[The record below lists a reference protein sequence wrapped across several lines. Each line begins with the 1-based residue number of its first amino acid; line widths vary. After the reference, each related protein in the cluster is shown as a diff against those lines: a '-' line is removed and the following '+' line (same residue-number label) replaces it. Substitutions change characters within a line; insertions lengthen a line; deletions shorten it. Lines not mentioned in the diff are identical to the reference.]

1 MQLEKTAERYVKKV
15 SINPEMSHNKILSR
29 IRKGSQVLEFGPASG
44 AMTEVLTKEYECH
57 VCIVEIDKDCFQKAM
72 QYAEDGICT
81 DIEQMEWLDRFGD
94 RKFDYIILADVLE
107 HLREP
112 GLVLEQV
119 KGILVPDGSV
129 LISVPNIAHNS
140 VIIQLLKNHFIY
152 QNTGILDHTHVK
164 HFTYSEIGKLC
175 TDSGYGIIYMDGV
188 YIGVGRNEF
197 DISYSDID
205 PMFAE
210 ILKKRPF
217 GEVYQHI
224 LEIKKKEYI
233 EENHIKIE
241 NCLGTGMDHAG
252 LFCTEEVMHTDSN
265 KTENERIL
273 DILQSNPNYY
283 FADNYEISRL
293 RLEIN
298 ELYLSQPELE
308 NTKQLRERIY
318 ECQEEIKIKN
328 RHIFKLDREIEEK
341 GVVIQS
347 LEVEKREAIQ
357 SLEMEKREML
367 QSCQKKI
374 QELELQLDM
383 HKKKSEEL
391 EEKVNGLEIEAE
403 ALKEKIRNKEGH
415 IELLLES
422 ERAYE
427 RERNTHS
434 YRFAKKIQKIGQW
447 FLPINSKRRFF
458 VRILFQMLR
467 HPRLMLHVISP
478 KRVSQFICY
487 LKKEGM
493 EGVNKRYDDIMSL
506 ERMNVN
512 LDKSGLL
519 DLTGTDMIADE
530 APHSIDEYE
539 KIIFES
545 FEEPVVS
552 IVIPVYNEFAYTYNC
567 LEAIRR
573 NTKDIAYEVIIA
585 DDCSTD
591 LTVEI
596 EQVVENI
603 RLITTEKNVRFL
615 LNCNHAAQYAKGKYI
630 LFLNNDTQVQQG
642 WLKPLISLMEDNDEI
657 GMTGSKLVYPD
668 GRLQEAGGIF
678 WKDGSAWNYGN
689 KQLADNS
696 EFNYVKEVDYISGAA
711 IMIRASL
718 WEKIGGFDER
728 FIPAYCEDSDLAF
741 EVRKQGYKVIYQ
753 PLSVVVHF
761 EGVSNGTD
769 VTSGQKAYQVINQD
783 KFYEKWKETLQEEH
797 YPNGEK
803 VFLSRDRSRN
813 RRHILVIDHY
823 IPHFDEDAGGRT
835 VFMYM
840 KEFIKMGFQVTFMG
854 DNFYKY
860 EKYTDILQQLGIE
873 VLYGSYYAKHWK
885 EWLQENGQYFDCFYL
900 NRPHVSI
907 KYVEFIHKNFK
918 GKQFYYGHDLHHLR
932 EYREYELFGDKKL
945 LESSNK
951 WKKIEFKIYDMVD
964 VIHVVGSYEQRYLQ
978 DLLPGKPIRNIPVYI
993 YDQVLTDI
1001 NKDFSNRENIIFV
1014 GGFGHDPNLDCVLW
1028 FAENIFPK
1036 ICERYPDIKWY
1047 IVGSKAPKSVID
1059 LGKNPN
1065 IIVTGYVTDEQ
1076 LEKLYRESRLAIV
1089 PLRVGAGVKGKVVEA
1104 AYYQIPVVT
1113 TAIGAEG
1120 LPEGYNVF
1128 KVSEVSEKMVEVI
1141 CNLYEDFDELV
1152 KMSDNGI
1159 EFIKDNFTNTKLKE
1173 ILMADLDFME

>member
-44 AMTEVLTKEYECH
+44 AMTEVLEKEYECH
-57 VCIVEIDKDCFQKAM
+57 VCIVEIDKDCFKKAM

-112 GLVLEQV
+112 GLVLEKV
-119 KGILVPDGSV
+119 KSILASDGSV

-164 HFTYSEIGKLC
+164 HFTYNEIGKLC

-205 PMFAE
+205 PMLAE
-210 ILKKRPF
+210 MLKKRPF

-224 LEIKKKEYI
+224 LEIKQKEYI

-241 NCLGTGMDHAG
+241 NCLGTSMDHAG

-265 KTENERIL
+265 KKENERIL

-341 GVVIQS
+341 EVVIQS
-347 LEVEKREAIQ
+347 LEVEKREVIQ

-374 QELELQLDM
+374 QELELQLEM

-391 EEKVNGLEIEAE
+391 EEKVNGLEAEAE
-403 ALKEKIRNKEGH
+403 VLKEKIRNQEGH

-422 ERAYE
+422 ERAFE
-427 RERNTHS
+427 REQNTRS
-434 YRFAKKIQKIGQW
+434 YRLAKKIQKTGQW
-447 FLPINSKRRFF
+447 FVPINSKRRFF
-458 VRILFQMLR
+458 ARILYQMLR
-467 HPRLMLHVISP
+467 HPRLMLHVLSP
-478 KRVSQFICY
+478 KRVSQYIWY

-493 EGVNKRYDDIMSL
+493 EGVNKRYDDIMSM
-506 ERMNVN
+506 ERMKASS
-512 LDKSGLL
+512 DKNGLL
-519 DLTGTDMIADE
+519 DLSGADIVADE
-530 APHSIDEYE
+530 ATRSIDEYE

-567 LEAIRR
+567 LKAIRR

-591 LTVEI
+591 LTVKI
-596 EQVVENI
+596 EQVAENI
-603 RLITTEKNVRFL
+603 RLVTTEKNVRFL

-630 LFLNNDTQVQQG
+630 LFLNNDTQVQPG
-642 WLKPLISLMEDNDEI
+642 WISPLVTILEHDERA
-657 GMTGSKLVYPD
+657 GMVGSKLVYAD
-668 GRLQEAGGIF
+668 GRLQEAGGIL
-678 WKDGSAWNYGN
+678 WSDGSAWNYGN
-689 KQLADNS
+689 RQPTDSS
-696 EFNYVKEVDYISGAA
+696 EFNYVKEADYISGAA

-718 WEKIGGFDER
+718 WKEIGGFDER
-728 FIPAYCEDSDLAF
+728 FVPAYCEDSDLAF
-741 EVRKQGYKVIYQ
+741 EVRKHGYKVIYQ

-769 VTSGQKAYQVINQD
+769 TGTGQKAYQVVNQK
-783 KFYEKWKETLQEEH
+783 KFLEKWEDVLQKQH
-797 YPNGEK
+797 FPNAEK
-803 VFLSRDRSRN
+803 VFLARDRSREKPV
-813 RRHILVIDHY
+813 LLMIDHY
-823 IPHFDEDAGGRT
+823 VPQYDKDAGSRT
-835 VFMYM
+835 VYQYLKLFVEKGYNV
-840 KEFIKMGFQVTFMG
+840 KFIG
-854 DNFYKY
+854 DNFFRH
-860 EKYTDILQQLGIE
+860 EPYTTKLQQMGIE
-873 VLYGSYYAKHWK
+873 VLYGPYYAGHWQ
-885 EWLQENGQYFDCFYL
+885 EWIEENAEFIQFVFL
-900 NRPHVSI
+900 NRPHISV
-907 KYVEFIHKNFK
+907 KYIDFIRRKTNARII
-918 GKQFYYGHDLHHLR
+918 YYGHDLHFLR
-932 EYREYELFGDKKL
+932 EIRNYELTGDKKAL
-945 LESSNK
+945 SDSHK
-951 WKKIEFKIYDMVD
+951 WKEKEIKLMHKADVVYYPSEIEVQEIKKIDSQIPAKAIVAYMFQN
-964 VIHVVGSYEQRYLQ
+964 VVVETYHMECR
-978 DLLPGKPIRNIPVYI
+978 K
-993 YDQVLTDI
+993 DI
-1001 NKDFSNRENIIFV
+1001 MFI
-1014 GGFGHDPNLDCVLW
+1014 GGFVHTPNIDAVLW
-1028 FAENIFPK
+1028 FAMEIMPILKEK
-1036 ICERYPDIKWY
+1036 IPDIKFY
-1047 IVGSKAPKSVID
+1047 ILGSHPTVEIQKLSD
-1059 LGKNPN
+1059 DH
-1065 IIVTGYVTDEQ
+1065 IIVKGFVTDEE
-1076 LEKLYRESRLAIV
+1076 LEHYYKTCRISVV
-1089 PLRVGAGVKGKVVEA
+1089 PLRYGAGIKGKVVEA
-1104 AYYQIPVVT
+1104 MRYGMPVVT
-1113 TAIGAEG
+1113 TSVGAEG
-1120 LPEGYNVF
+1120 ITGAEDILCIADEAGELGEKICALYNNKDKLTEMSKASYEYIRKNF
-1128 KVSEVSEKMVEVI
+1128 SEENAWKVI
-1141 CNLYEDFDELV
+1141 AEDFKKTED
-1152 KMSDNGI
+1152 
-1159 EFIKDNFTNTKLKE
+1159 
-1173 ILMADLDFME
+1173 